1 LVFLQGISG
10 DNLVMDSF
18 NSTKQYQVVVQLDK
32 LRSEQSLCSNF
43 LSDCMYLY
51 GERPEYSEQLEAVIC
66 SVERALE
73 QNAERINR
81 LQTQPSR

>member
-1 LVFLQGISG
+1 
-10 DNLVMDSF
+10 MDSF
-18 NSTKQYQVVVQLDK
+18 NSAKQYQVVVQADK
-32 LRSEQSLCSNF
+32 LRNEQSLCSNF

-51 GERPEYSEQLEAVIC
+51 VERPEYSEQLEAVIW

-81 LQTQPSR
+81 LDAHPFR